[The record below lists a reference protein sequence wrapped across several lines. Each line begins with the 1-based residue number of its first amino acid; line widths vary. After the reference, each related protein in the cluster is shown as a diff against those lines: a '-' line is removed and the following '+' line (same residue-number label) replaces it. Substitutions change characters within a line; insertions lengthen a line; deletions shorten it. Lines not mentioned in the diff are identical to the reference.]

1 MDAGALPGGA
11 AEWAVVAAMFILVAR
26 ELADFTEGN
35 AMEIVAVAVE
45 AIFGE
50 VFVVFDAVF
59 GAEFFGLS
67 PGFGLDFEEFD
78 IRVVICFAEEIVAE
92 LVEKEKLSSGAGIIC
107 FGGIKKRGG
116 RGKLEA
122 FAGLD
127 LQIGEIF
134 SQF

>member
-1 MDAGALPGGA
+1 
-11 AEWAVVAAMFILVAR
+11 
-26 ELADFTEGN
+26 
-35 AMEIVAVAVE
+35 MEIVAVAIE

-92 LVEKEKLSSGAGIIC
+92 LVEKEKLGFGAGIIC

-122 FAGLD
+122 FAGFD
-127 LQIGEIF
+127 LQIREIF

>member
-1 MDAGALPGGA
+1 
-11 AEWAVVAAMFILVAR
+11 
-26 ELADFTEGN
+26 
-35 AMEIVAVAVE
+35 MEIVAVAVE

-50 VFVVFDAVF
+50 VFVVFDVVF

-92 LVEKEKLSSGAGIIC
+92 LVEKEKLGFGVGIIC
-107 FGGIKKRGG
+107 FSGIKKRGW

-122 FAGLD
+122 FAGFD
-127 LQIGEIF
+127 LQIREIF

>member
-1 MDAGALPGGA
+1 
-11 AEWAVVAAMFILVAR
+11 
-26 ELADFTEGN
+26 
-35 AMEIVAVAVE
+35 MEIVAVAIE

-59 GAEFFGLS
+59 GAEFFGFR
-67 PGFGLDFEEFD
+67 PGFSLDFEEFD

-92 LVEKEKLSSGAGIIC
+92 LVEKEKLGFGVGVIC
-107 FGGIKKRGG
+107 FGGIKKRGR

-122 FAGLD
+122 FAGCD
-127 LQIGEIF
+127 LQIREIF